1 MIIRSDPYLIKIYAL
16 IQLIASPHHSIA
28 AKEGDMGA
36 ETYLL
41 FVGPNYPVHIYPR
54 QNNLIPSGYMSLS
67 YCTSKS

>member
-41 FVGPNYPVHIYPR
+41 FVGPNYPR
-54 QNNLIPSGYMSLS
+54 QNNLIPSGYLSLS
-67 YCTSKS
+67 YCQAPSLTL